1 SIDPGRLHV
10 RGRLAWL
17 TIRTTAAALRATSV
31 QALRDKAMAACKVVE
46 QMLLVGSGVV
56 GRRTFKDAAIG
67 DQAVVE
73 LLVPGRPSSN
83 AALRE
88 TMTSTAPH
96 LLVRTP
102 VRDRCRRSRDRR
114 FRHPV

>member
-1 SIDPGRLHV
+1 
-10 RGRLAWL
+10 
-17 TIRTTAAALRATSV
+17 
-31 QALRDKAMAACKVVE
+31 MAACKVVE

-67 DQAVVE
+67 DQGVAE
-73 LLVPGRPSSN
+73 LLAPGRPSSN

-102 VRDRCRRSRDRR
+102 SATVA
-114 FRHPV
+114 